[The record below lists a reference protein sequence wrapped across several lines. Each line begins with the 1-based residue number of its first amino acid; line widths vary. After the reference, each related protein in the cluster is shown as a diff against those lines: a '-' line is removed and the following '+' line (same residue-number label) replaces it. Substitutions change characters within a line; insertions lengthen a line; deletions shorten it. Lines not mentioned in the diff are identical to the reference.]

1 MHFMATACWISL
13 LVLAGDVQKSITDA
27 PTGGIMVAT
36 IPFTH
41 SLWSLLRTFSASIYE
56 EAFRD
61 QWGKVTKQQT

>member
-1 MHFMATACWISL
+1 MHFMATACQISL
-13 LVLAGDVQKSITDA
+13 LVLAGDVQNSITDA
-27 PTGGIMVAT
+27 PTGGIMAT

-41 SLWSLLRTFSASIYE
+41 SLWSLLHTFSASIYE